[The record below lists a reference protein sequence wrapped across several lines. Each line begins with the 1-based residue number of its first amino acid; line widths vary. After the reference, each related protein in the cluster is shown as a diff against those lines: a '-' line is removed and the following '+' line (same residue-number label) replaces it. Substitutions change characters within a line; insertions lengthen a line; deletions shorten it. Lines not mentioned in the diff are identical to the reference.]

1 MRCRVC
7 RGRAA
12 IEVRRHN
19 AAFCG
24 DHFVE
29 HIQRQVQRTIDDF
42 KMFESDDRLLL
53 GVSGGKDS
61 LALWDILTDLGY
73 QVDGVN
79 LELGIGSYSAES
91 TNYSRDFAEQRGL
104 NLAEVDLEGEF
115 GFNIPA
121 AAQSSSRTACSACGL
136 SKRYVL
142 NDVAKRGDY
151 TVLVMGHNLDDE
163 AATLFSNVT
172 SWNLDYLARQSPVL
186 NETESGL
193 ARKVKPLIR
202 VAERETAAYSVI
214 RGIDYEI
221 DECPMAHGN
230 TVNRIKEQ
238 LNLMEQ
244 SSPGFKQRFLFG
256 FIERGSAVFREG
268 PPPELNAC
276 TVCGSPTTGDVCAF
290 CKLQDRAAKR
300 TGESND

>member
-24 DHFVE
+24 EHFVE
-29 HIQRQVQRTIDDF
+29 HIQKQVQRTIEDF
-42 KMFESDDRLLL
+42 EMFEPDDRLVL

-61 LALWDILTDLGY
+61 LALWDILTALGY
-73 QVDGVN
+73 SVDGVN
-79 LELGIGSYSAES
+79 LELGIGKYSADS
-91 TNYSRDFAEQRGL
+91 TNYSREFAEKRGL
-104 NLAEVDLEGEF
+104 ALQEIDLESEF
-115 GFNIPA
+115 GFGIPA
-121 AAQSSSRTACSACGL
+121 AAEASSRTACSACGL

-142 NDVAKRGDY
+142 NAIARRGHY

-172 SWNLDYLARQSPVL
+172 SWNLDYLARQHPVL
-186 NETESGL
+186 IETDSGL

-202 VAERETAAYSVI
+202 VAERETAAYAVI
-214 RGIDYEI
+214 RGIDYEVE
-221 DECPMAHGN
+221 ECPMAHGN

-238 LNLMEQ
+238 LNSLEHLT
-244 SSPGFKQRFLFG
+244 PGFKQRFLFG
-256 FIERGSAVFREG
+256 FIERGSPVFKEG
-268 PPPELNAC
+268 PPPALSAC

-290 CKLQDRAAKR
+290 CKLQDRAARR
-300 TGESND
+300 TGEGK